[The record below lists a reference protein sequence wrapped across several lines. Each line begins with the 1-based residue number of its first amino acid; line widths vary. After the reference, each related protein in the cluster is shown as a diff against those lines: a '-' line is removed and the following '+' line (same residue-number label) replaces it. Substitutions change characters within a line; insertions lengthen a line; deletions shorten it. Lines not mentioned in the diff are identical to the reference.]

1 MSLRLRVALFTAL
14 GTTAL
19 MVTGVVV
26 VLNVF
31 RTDQIATLDQ
41 VLETQHDLLRAP
53 VLRAIR
59 LDRPLAESL
68 AAERLLSSA
77 TAIRVW
83 DDDSALFEAG
93 ASEFLQLPPAQRGH
107 TTMVGEQGDYR
118 VLSDTV
124 SSSREGPVTM
134 EVAISMEEAD
144 MIYGLLR
151 QRLRRMVV
159 IGAVLFG
166 LAGWVAAAGALAP
179 LARLRNRAEGI
190 AGTEDLRADFG
201 RTDGPREVVDLAE
214 AFEAML
220 ARLRQA
226 GLEKEETLD
235 SARVFA
241 AAAAHELRTPLTSIG
256 ANLELLRAHPETTDR
271 ADVLEDLV
279 SEHHRIVGL
288 LDSLRAL
295 SRGDL
300 TGPDVFETVDL
311 ADIVDRSVAGA
322 RQTFPETAIELLAP
336 EDPVMVD
343 GWPEGLR
350 LMIDNLLGNAATHGR
365 AQAVPDVITVGL
377 VTGREGVVL
386 SVADRG
392 PGIEPSER
400 DHVVSRFT
408 RGTSARGA
416 GSGLGLALVE
426 QQARIH
432 GGSLSFSDTPGGGAT
447 VTIRLPSS
455 HSHDPHMD
463 STD

>member
-1 MSLRLRVALFTAL
+1 
-14 GTTAL
+14 

-41 VLETQHDLLRAP
+41 VLEAQHDLLRAP

-59 LDRPLAESL
+59 LERPLAESL

-83 DDDSALFEAG
+83 EGDSALFEAG
-93 ASEFLQLPPAQRGH
+93 PADFLLLPPAPPGH
-107 TTMVGEQGDYR
+107 STMVGEQGTYR
-118 VLSDTV
+118 VFSETV
-124 SSSREGPVTM
+124 PSPREGAVSM

-144 MIYGLLR
+144 TVYGLLR

-179 LARLRNRAEGI
+179 LARLRSRAEGI
-190 AGTEDLRADFG
+190 AGTEDLRAGFG

-226 GLEKEETLD
+226 GLEKEETLEA
-235 SARVFA
+235 ARIFA

-271 ADVLEDLV
+271 AAVLEDLV
-279 SEHHRIVGL
+279 SEHQRIVGL
-288 LDSLRAL
+288 LESLRTL

-311 ADIVDRSVAGA
+311 ADIVERSVAGI
-322 RQTFPETAIELLAP
+322 RQTFPEAAIELLAP
-336 EDPVMVD
+336 DDPVMVD

-350 LMIDNLLGNAATHGR
+350 LMVDNLLGNAATHGR
-365 AQAVPDVITVGL
+365 ARALPAEITVGL
-377 VTGREGVVL
+377 VTGREGVVV

-400 DHVVSRFT
+400 DQVVNRFT
-408 RGTSARGA
+408 RGTSARGT

-447 VTIRLPSS
+447 VIVRLPSS
-455 HSHDPHMD
+455 GSHDPHKE
-463 STD
+463 STI